1 MKMFDNTRPVLSAAA
16 LAATLA
22 IGAVGFAGSAS
33 LAFAQQ
39 GMPPGGNAGT
49 DNMSGTTGNAT
60 VGGSSTDNTS
70 AGNVNGEGMP
80 QVQQQGD
87 VSYVSGGVGQDES
100 KALQAAEHSW
110 PLALRF
116 TGPKSEF
123 LADVHV
129 QITDAH
135 GASVLDATS
144 RGPYM
149 LVRVRPGRYTV
160 HVSHAGVDKKSA
172 VTVSSNG
179 RARAA
184 FVW

>member
-1 MKMFDNTRPVLSAAA
+1 
-16 LAATLA
+16 
-22 IGAVGFAGSAS
+22 
-33 LAFAQQ
+33 
-39 GMPPGGNAGT
+39 
-49 DNMSGTTGNAT
+49 MSGTTGNAT

-135 GASVLDATS
+135 GANVLDATS